1 MNVYDAAELAYK
13 NGYNVGKQDTV
24 DRVIE
29 RVKAESALNIA
40 GLIHYIVTDHDLKR
54 IKEAILEGETNE

>member
-1 MNVYDAAELAYK
+1 MNAYDAAELAYT
-13 NGYNVGKQDTV
+13 NGFRAGRASAV

-40 GLIHYIVTDHDLKR
+40 GITHYIVTDHDLKM
-54 IKEAILEGETNE
+54 IKKAILEGETNE

>member
-1 MNVYDAAELAYK
+1 MNTYDAAELAYK
-13 NGYNVGKQDTV
+13 NGYKAGKQDTI

-40 GLIHYIVTDHDLKR
+40 GITHYIVTDHDLKM
-54 IKEAILEGETNE
+54 IKKAILEGETNE